1 MANQLKNIVDR
12 KTYQSNLRIELDK
25 INQKYLEVIR
35 QKQKIE
41 IEKKEAQIQ
50 M

>member
-1 MANQLKNIVDR
+1 M
-12 KTYQSNLRIELDK
+12 YQSNLRIELDK
-25 INQKYLEVIR
+25 INQKYLEAIR